1 MNDEAKGYADN
12 YTVRPRSQ
20 SLQAVGYSYPV
31 SRSPPSSAFNRQAG
45 ATMRIKLIL
54 FELKTVEDPKL
65 KRS

>member
-12 YTVRPRSQ
+12 YTVRPSHSKQ
-20 SLQAVGYSYPV
+20 WVIPIQVAHC
-31 SRSPPSSAFNRQAG
+31 SALRRQAG